1 MMMKTEN
8 PKICLITGATSGIGK
23 ATAVSLAQKAY
34 KLLLVA
40 RSREKGESLQ
50 QEILGMSPSAPPE
63 LYIADL
69 SSQSSIHTLVKTIQ
83 RNHARIDVLINNA
96 GGIFGSHVTTV
107 DGIELTFALNHLGYF
122 LLSNLLLDQLKAG
135 GNSRIVNVSS
145 QAHRLGTRNLD
156 DQSSGEEHS
165 AMKSYAQSKLANLL
179 FTYELSR
186 RLADTPITVNALHPG
201 SVHTNFG
208 RELPGVGGA
217 FFRYF
222 DFLLRSPEKGAE
234 TVIWLASAD
243 EAAGITGKYFL
254 DKKEIRSSQISYDVE
269 LAKRLWD
276 VSSKMTNLA

>member
-1 MMMKTEN
+1 MMKTEN

-23 ATAVSLAQKAY
+23 ATAVSLAQKGY

-69 SSQSSIHTLVKTIQ
+69 SSQSSIRTLVKTIQ

-201 SVHTNFG
+201 SVRTNFG